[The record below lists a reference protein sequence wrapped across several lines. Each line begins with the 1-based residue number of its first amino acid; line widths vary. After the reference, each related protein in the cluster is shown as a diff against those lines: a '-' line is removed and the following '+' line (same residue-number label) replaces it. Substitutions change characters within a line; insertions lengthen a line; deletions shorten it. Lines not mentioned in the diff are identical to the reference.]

1 MSDER
6 DTGFKVSDRRKFN
19 PDGTPK
25 DPATVDEAPPS
36 EVPRTPPP
44 SPSPAE
50 QFAREEAPGGTR
62 NVLSFPGETTKKK
75 ESEPDA
81 TRAGAAPQ
89 QSQRQSANAGAARAY
104 DSASTATQSRLPAAS
119 FLGLANMLGVEAAMH
134 LGLIEAGPGEDST
147 IDIDAARHVID
158 LLGILQEKTRGN
170 LTPEENTQLDN
181 MLADLRMQFVAA
193 SGRR

>member
-36 EVPRTPPP
+36 EMPRIQPPQ
-44 SPSPAE
+44 AE
-50 QFAREEAPGGTR
+50 QRAREESPGGAG
-62 NVLSFPGETTKKK
+62 NVLSFPGETAKKK
-75 ESEPDA
+75 EPEPGPDVSN
-81 TRAGAAPQ
+81 AGTSPQ
-89 QSQRQSANAGAARAY
+89 ASSRQSANAGAARAY
-104 DSASTATQSRLPAAS
+104 DNASAATQSRLPPAS

-134 LGLIEAGPGEDST
+134 LGLIEAGPGEERM

-170 LTPEENTQLDN
+170 LTPEENTLLDN

>member
-25 DPATVDEAPPS
+25 DPATVDEAPAA
-36 EVPRTPPP
+36 ERPRT
-44 SPSPAE
+44 SPQPE
-50 QFAREEAPGGTR
+50 QLARDEAPGGTG
-62 NVLSFPGETTKKK
+62 NVLSFPGETAKKK
-75 ESEPDA
+75 DPDP
-81 TRAGAAPQ
+81 GPEVIGGGPSPQ
-89 QSQRQSANAGAARAY
+89 ASPREGANAGAARAY
-104 DSASTATQSRLPAAS
+104 DHASTASQSRLPAAS

-134 LGLIEAGPGEDST
+134 LGLIEAGPGEDRT
-147 IDIDAARHVID
+147 IDLDAARHVID

-170 LTPEENTQLDN
+170 LTPEENTLLDN

>member
-25 DPATVDEAPPS
+25 DPATVDEAPVT
-36 EVPRTPPP
+36 EAPRTTAPVPEP
-44 SPSPAE
+44 I
-50 QFAREEAPGGTR
+50 AREEAPAGTG

-75 ESEPDA
+75 DPD
-81 TRAGAAPQ
+81 TGPDVSAGDPAQAAG
-89 QSQRQSANAGAARAY
+89 RQIANAGAAKAY
-104 DSASTATQSRLPAAS
+104 NSASNATQSRLPAAS

-134 LGLIEAGPGEDST
+134 LGLIEAGPGEERI
-147 IDIDAARHVID
+147 IDLDAAKHVID

-170 LTPEENTQLDN
+170 LSSEENALLDN
-181 MLADLRMQFVAA
+181 MLADLRMQFVVA

>member
-6 DTGFKVSDRRKFN
+6 DSGFKVSDRRKFN

-25 DPATVDEAPPS
+25 DPATVDEAPAI
-36 EVPRTPPP
+36 EMPRTPPP
-44 SPSPAE
+44 QADAP
-50 QFAREEAPGGTR
+50 AREEPPGSPD
-62 NVLSFPGETTKKK
+62 NVLSFPGENAKKK
-75 ESEPDA
+75 DPEPGPEV
-81 TRAGAAPQ
+81 AGGGPPPQ
-89 QSQRQSANAGAARAY
+89 TSARQNANAGAARAY
-104 DSASTATQSRLPAAS
+104 NQASTAQQSRLPAAS

-134 LGLIEAGPGEDST
+134 LGLIEAGPGEERTVDLE
-147 IDIDAARHVID
+147 AARHVID

-170 LTPEENTQLDN
+170 LVPEENTLLDN

>member
-25 DPATVDEAPPS
+25 DPTTVDEAPVIES
-36 EVPRTPPP
+36 PRTPPP
-44 SPSPAE
+44 QPPP
-50 QFAREEAPGGTR
+50 REEPPGAG
-62 NVLSFPGETTKKK
+62 NVLSFPGETAKKK
-75 ESEPDA
+75 EPDPA
-81 TRAGAAPQ
+81 PELSTGGPAPQ
-89 QSQRQSANAGAARAY
+89 GSQRQNANAGAARAY
-104 DSASTATQSRLPAAS
+104 DNASTATQSRLPAAT

-134 LGLIEAGPGEDST
+134 LGLIEAGPGEDRT
-147 IDIDAARHVID
+147 IDLDAARHVID

-170 LTPEENTQLDN
+170 LAPEENTLLDN
-181 MLADLRMQFVAA
+181 MLGDLRMQFVAA

>member
-25 DPATVDEAPPS
+25 DPATVDEAPIAETPRPS
-36 EVPRTPPP
+36 PPP
-44 SPSPAE
+44 E
-50 QFAREEAPGGTR
+50 QLAPEEAPGGAG
-62 NVLSFPGETTKKK
+62 NILSFPGEAAKKRDAD
-75 ESEPDA
+75 SGPDA
-81 TRAGAAPQ
+81 GAGASS
-89 QSQRQSANAGAARAY
+89 SQPSARQTANAGAARAY
-104 DSASTATQSRLPAAS
+104 DHASTATQSRLPAAS

-134 LGLIEAGPGEDST
+134 LGLIEAGPGEERTVDL
-147 IDIDAARHVID
+147 DAARHVVD

-170 LTPEENTQLDN
+170 LTPEENTLLDN

>member
-25 DPATVDEAPPS
+25 DPATVDEAPAS
-36 EVPRTPPP
+36 EMPRTPLQ
-44 SPSPAE
+44 AE
-50 QFAREEAPGGTR
+50 PQAREEAPGSAG

-75 ESEPDA
+75 DAEP
-81 TRAGAAPQ
+81 GPEVIGSGIPPQ
-89 QSQRQSANAGAARAY
+89 ASPRQSANAGAAKAY
-104 DSASTATQSRLPAAS
+104 DNASNATQSRLPAAS

-134 LGLIEAGPGEDST
+134 LGLIEAGPGEERTVDL
-147 IDIDAARHVID
+147 DAARHVID

-170 LTPEENTQLDN
+170 LAPEENTLLDN
-181 MLADLRMQFVAA
+181 MLADLRMQFVSA

>member
-25 DPATVDEAPPS
+25 DPATVDEAPAI
-36 EVPRTPPP
+36 EEPRTPPR
-44 SPSPAE
+44 AE
-50 QFAREEAPGGTR
+50 PPVQEEPPGSSG
-62 NVLSFPGETTKKK
+62 NILSFPGETARKKDA
-75 ESEPDA
+75 EP
-81 TRAGAAPQ
+81 GAEVIGGGASPQ
-89 QSQRQSANAGAARAY
+89 ASQRQSANAGAARAY
-104 DSASTATQSRLPAAS
+104 DQASTAKQSRLPPAS

-134 LGLIEAGPGEDST
+134 LGLIEAGPGEDKT
-147 IDIDAARHVID
+147 IDLDAARHVID

-170 LTPEENTQLDN
+170 LAPEENTLLDN

>member
-25 DPATVDEAPPS
+25 DPATVDEAPAM
-36 EVPRTPPP
+36 EMPRTPPQAQ
-44 SPSPAE
+44 PA
-50 QFAREEAPGGTR
+50 AREDPPGSPG
-62 NVLSFPGETTKKK
+62 NVLSFPGETAKKNP
-75 ESEPDA
+75 EPGPEV
-81 TRAGAAPQ
+81 AGGGTSPQ
-89 QSQRQSANAGAARAY
+89 ASPRQSANAGAARAY
-104 DSASTATQSRLPAAS
+104 DQASAAKQSRLPAAS

-134 LGLIEAGPGEDST
+134 LGLIEAGPGEDKT
-147 IDIDAARHVID
+147 VDLDAARHVID

-170 LTPEENTQLDN
+170 LAPEENTLLDN

>member
-25 DPATVDEAPPS
+25 DPATVDEAPAT
-36 EVPRTPPP
+36 EMPRTPPR
-44 SPSPAE
+44 AE
-50 QFAREEAPGGTR
+50 PPAREEPPGGPG
-62 NVLSFPGETTKKK
+62 NVLSFPGETAKKK
-75 ESEPDA
+75 EPEPGPEVIGGG
-81 TRAGAAPQ
+81 TSPQ
-89 QSQRQSANAGAARAY
+89 ASPRQSANAGAARAY
-104 DSASTATQSRLPAAS
+104 DQASIAQQSRLPAAS

-134 LGLIEAGPGEDST
+134 LGLIEAGPGEDKT
-147 IDIDAARHVID
+147 IDLDAARHVID

-170 LTPEENTQLDN
+170 LAPEENTLLDN

>member
-25 DPATVDEAPPS
+25 DPGTFDEAPVT
-36 EVPRTPPP
+36 EMPRTPPQ
-44 SPSPAE
+44 AE
-50 QFAREEAPGGTR
+50 PIAREEATGGTG
-62 NVLSFPGETTKKK
+62 NVLSFPGEPAKKK
-75 ESEPDA
+75 EPDD
-81 TRAGAAPQ
+81 GPEV
-89 QSQRQSANAGAARAY
+89 SGGGSSPHQRQNANAGAARAY
-104 DSASTATQSRLPAAS
+104 DQASIASQSRLPAAS

-134 LGLIEAGPGEDST
+134 LGLIEAGPGEDRT
-147 IDIDAARHVID
+147 IDLDAARHVID

-170 LTPEENTQLDN
+170 LAPDENALLDN

>member
-6 DTGFKVSDRRKFN
+6 DAGFKVSDRRKFN

-25 DPATVDEAPPS
+25 DPATVDEAPAI
-36 EVPRTPPP
+36 ETPRTRP
-44 SPSPAE
+44 PAE
-50 QFAREEAPGGTR
+50 PLAREEAPESTG
-62 NVLSFPGETTKKK
+62 NVLSFPGETVKKK
-75 ESEPDA
+75 DPDA
-81 TRAGAAPQ
+81 VPEAVSGGTP
-89 QSQRQSANAGAARAY
+89 SQASPRQSANAGAARAY
-104 DSASTATQSRLPAAS
+104 DQASTASQSRLPAAS

-134 LGLIEAGPGEDST
+134 LGLIEAGPGEDRT
-147 IDIDAARHVID
+147 IDLDAARHVID

-170 LTPEENTQLDN
+170 LAPEENTLLDN

>member
-6 DTGFKVSDRRKFN
+6 DAGFKVSDRRKFN

-36 EVPRTPPP
+36 EMPRTPPP
-44 SPSPAE
+44 QAE
-50 QFAREEAPGGTR
+50 QQAGEEAPAGTG
-62 NVLSFPGETTKKK
+62 NVLSFPGETAKKK
-75 ESEPDA
+75 DPEPGPEMSS
-81 TRAGAAPQ
+81 TGAA
-89 QSQRQSANAGAARAY
+89 RQNANAGAARAY
-104 DSASTATQSRLPAAS
+104 DNASSATQSRLPAAS

-134 LGLIEAGPGEDST
+134 LGLIEAGPGEERT

-170 LTPEENTQLDN
+170 LTPEENTLLDN